1 LPRQQPHR
9 QGITVQFGVLQ
20 LGILQ
25 FSVLHFGILQLGVL
39 QLGVLQLGVLQLG
52 VLQLGVLQFGVLQL
66 SRLWLVGSFG
76 LNFQAD
82 YGCLALKEPFLSLET
97 SLPPKAFLALNSQ
110 ADYGCLSR
118 SHFLLKPILA
128 ATLSREPFFLL
139 RDDH

>member
-1 LPRQQPHR
+1 MPPGLYEALSTPRIKKTCPPTTTLPRHYSTIR
-9 QGITVQFGVLQ
+9 RATTCI
-20 LGILQ
+20 
-25 FSVLHFGILQLGVL
+25 
-39 QLGVLQLGVLQLG
+39 QLG

-110 ADYGCLSR
+110 ADYGCPSR

-128 ATLSREPFFLL
+128 ATLSREPFFPL

>member
-1 LPRQQPHR
+1 M
-9 QGITVQFGVLQ
+9 LQ
-20 LGILQ
+20 LSILQ

-39 QLGVLQLGVLQLG
+39 QLGILQLGVLQLD
-52 VLQLGVLQFGVLQL
+52 VLQFGVLQL

-110 ADYGCLSR
+110 ADYGCPSR

-128 ATLSREPFFLL
+128 ATLSREPFFPL

>member
-1 LPRQQPHR
+1 
-9 QGITVQFGVLQ
+9 VLQ

-25 FSVLHFGILQLGVL
+25 FSVLHFGI
-39 QLGVLQLGVLQLG
+39 LQLGVLQLG

-110 ADYGCLSR
+110 ADYGCPSR

-128 ATLSREPFFLL
+128 ATLSREPFFPL